1 MIQITY
7 VGFNDSLEERLIEY
21 AKDSGWKF
29 LHSGFSVDSSKREL
43 CYAGHIEDWE
53 IEELEDVGQ
62 QFDLKVKR
70 K

>member
-21 AKDSGWKF
+21 AHDSGWKF
-29 LHSGFSVDSSKREL
+29 LHSGFSIDSSKREI
-43 CYAGHIEDWE
+43 CYAGYISDWE
-53 IEELEDVGQ
+53 IKELEDVGQ